1 MNPIPLNLV
10 FEDEI
15 SEFVMVKLAEES
27 KKYYISNSYSGGGFG
42 YIKKNIGGFNE
53 AAKGCPIFVL
63 TDLDTVD
70 CAPALIED
78 WLGKSAHPN
87 LIFRIAV
94 REVEAWLLADI
105 EGFSKF
111 TGISEANFRS
121 NTEEIAD
128 PKAELLQL
136 VKRCRVRKIKED
148 ILPKNEFAVV
158 GPNYNGRLGE
168 FVMKHWSISRAVKR
182 SDSLKRAM
190 QHLSDFNVVYS

>member
-27 KKYYISNSYSGGGFG
+27 KKYFVANSYSEGGFG

-53 AAKGCPIFVL
+53 AARGCPFFVL
-63 TDLDTVD
+63 TDLDTVN
-70 CAPALIED
+70 CAPTLIED
-78 WLGKSAHPN
+78 WLGESVHPN

-94 REVEAWLLADI
+94 REVEAWILADV

-111 TGISEANFRS
+111 TGISATNFRD

-136 VKRCRVRKIKED
+136 VKRCRIRKIRED
-148 ILPKNEFAVV
+148 ILPKNEFASV

-168 FVMKHWSISRAVKR
+168 FVMKHWSISRAMKR
-182 SDSLKRAM
+182 SDSLRRAM
-190 QHLSDFNVVYS
+190 LHLSTFNVVYN

>member
-27 KKYYISNSYSGGGFG
+27 KKYFVANSYSEGGFG

-53 AAKGCPIFVL
+53 AARGCPFFIL
-63 TDLDTVD
+63 TDLDNVD
-70 CAPALIED
+70 CAPTLIED
-78 WLGKSAHPN
+78 WLGESAHPN

-111 TGISEANFRS
+111 TGLSEANFRD
-121 NTEEIAD
+121 NIEEIAD

-136 VKRCRVRKIKED
+136 VKRCRIRKIKED

-168 FVMKHWSISRAVKR
+168 FVMKHWSISRAIKR

-190 QHLSDFNVVYS
+190 RHLSTFNVVYN

>member
-1 MNPIPLNLV
+1 MSAIPLNLV

-15 SEFVMVKLAEES
+15 SEFVMVKLVNETG
-27 KKYYISNSYSGGGFG
+27 KYSIANSYSEGGFG

-53 AAKGCPIFVL
+53 AAKGCPFFVL
-63 TDLDTVD
+63 TDLDTID
-70 CAPALIED
+70 CAPTLIND
-78 WLGKSAHPN
+78 WLRSQAHSN

-111 TGISEANFRS
+111 TGISEVNFRN

-136 VKRCRVRKIKED
+136 MKRCKVRKIKED
-148 ILPKNEFAVV
+148 ILPKNEFAAV

-168 FVMKHWSISRAVKR
+168 FVMNHWNIDRAMRR
-182 SDSLKRAM
+182 SDSLKRAVI
-190 QHLSDFNVVYS
+190 HLSTFNVVYK